1 MDKFKEA
8 VIKILEDFITVRSV
22 ITLGAFLTAYWLT
35 WHSKPV
41 PDVILRIVDLL
52 LGFWFGTK
60 AANAVKNGT
69 ETNGG
74 TK

>member
-52 LGFWFGTK
+52 LGFYFGQK
-60 AANAVKNGT
+60 VSRKINEKKQQEN
-69 ETNGG
+69 
-74 TK
+74 

>member
-1 MDKFKEA
+1 MDKIKEA
-8 VIKILEDFITVRSV
+8 AIKILEDFITVRSV

-60 AANAVKNGT
+60 AAGAIKNGT
-69 ETNGG
+69 ETKGE